1 MEFDKMRIPIKLRYG
16 KVIAHVSRWFD
27 DASVTVYDWSEA
39 FGAAILSPIWGGL
52 YGLSMLVTFPR
63 ITMKQ
68 LPPKQKA
75 MVVYHLKVGRW
86 PETYDELK
94 YGQELIDTNAKL

>member
-1 MEFDKMRIPIKLRYG
+1 MRIPIKLRYG
-16 KVIAHVSRWFD
+16 KVIAYLSRWFD
-27 DASVTVYDWSEA
+27 DASVTVFDVSGRMGEYIGTS
-39 FGAAILSPIWGGL
+39 ILSPIWGAL
-52 YGLSMLVTFPR
+52 FGLSKLVTFPR

-75 MVVYHLKVGRW
+75 MVAYHMKVGRW